1 MATHKSDNERE
12 MLRELAD
19 GSESA
24 FVWIFDVYSP
34 KVYRLALKFLN
45 SPDAAEEIVQ
55 DVFMDVWLRRE
66 KMADVLNFGA
76 YLHGMAK
83 KQVFDAYRRKS
94 NFTEMIREI
103 GYQEQADNATERM
116 VQEDERERL
125 LQEAVRRL
133 PDHQREIFQLAREE
147 GLSHEAIAERMN
159 LSRLAVK
166 AHMKRILRFI
176 RTRLDPVLKAET
188 FFWLLIFA
196 AK

>member
-1 MATHKSDNERE
+1 MATQKSDNERE

-24 FVWIFDVYSP
+24 FVWIFDAYSP

-45 SPDAAEEIVQ
+45 SPHAAEEVVQ
-55 DVFMDVWLRRE
+55 DVFMDVWLRRK

-94 NFTEMIREI
+94 NFIEMIREI
-103 GYQEQADNATERM
+103 GYQEQAENATERM
-116 VQEDERERL
+116 VQEDEREKL
-125 LQEAVRRL
+125 LQEAVQSL
-133 PDHQREIFQLAREE
+133 PDHQRKIFQLAREE

-196 AK
+196 VK

>member
-1 MATHKSDNERE
+1 MATQKSDNERE

-24 FVWIFDVYSP
+24 FVWIFDAYSP

-45 SPDAAEEIVQ
+45 SPHAAEEVVQ
-55 DVFMDVWLRRE
+55 DVFMDVWLRRK

-94 NFTEMIREI
+94 NFIEMIREI

-116 VQEDERERL
+116 VQEDEREKL
-125 LQEAVRRL
+125 LQEAVRSL
-133 PDHQREIFQLAREE
+133 PDHQRKIFQLAREE

-196 AK
+196 VK

>member
-1 MATHKSDNERE
+1 MATQKSDNERE

-24 FVWIFDVYSP
+24 FVWIFDAYSP

-45 SPDAAEEIVQ
+45 SPHAAEEVVQ
-55 DVFMDVWLRRE
+55 DVFMDVWLRRK

-94 NFTEMIREI
+94 NFIEMIREI
-103 GYQEQADNATERM
+103 GYQEQAENATERM
-116 VQEDERERL
+116 VQEDEREKL
-125 LQEAVRRL
+125 LQEAVRSL
-133 PDHQREIFQLAREE
+133 PDHQRKIFQLAREE

-196 AK
+196 VK

>member
-1 MATHKSDNERE
+1 MATQKSDNERE

-24 FVWIFDVYSP
+24 FVWIFDAYSP

-45 SPDAAEEIVQ
+45 SPHAAEEVVQ
-55 DVFMDVWLRRE
+55 DVFMDVWLRRK

-94 NFTEMIREI
+94 NFIEMIREI
-103 GYQEQADNATERM
+103 GYQEQAENATERM
-116 VQEDERERL
+116 VQEDEREKL
-125 LQEAVRRL
+125 LQEAVRSL
-133 PDHQREIFQLAREE
+133 PDHQQKIFQLAREE

-196 AK
+196 VK

>member
-1 MATHKSDNERE
+1 MATQKSDNERE

-24 FVWIFDVYSP
+24 FVWIFDAYSP

-45 SPDAAEEIVQ
+45 SPHAAEEVVQ
-55 DVFMDVWLRRE
+55 DVFMDVWLRRK

-94 NFTEMIREI
+94 NFIEMIREI

-125 LQEAVRRL
+125 LQEAVRSL

-176 RTRLDPVLKAET
+176 RTRLDPVLRAET

-196 AK
+196 VK

>member
-1 MATHKSDNERE
+1 MATQKSDNERE

-24 FVWIFDVYSP
+24 FVWIFDAYSP

-45 SPDAAEEIVQ
+45 SPHAAEEVVQ
-55 DVFMDVWLRRE
+55 DVFMDVWLRRK

-94 NFTEMIREI
+94 NFIEMIREI

-196 AK
+196 VK

>member
-1 MATHKSDNERE
+1 MATQKSDNERE

-24 FVWIFDVYSP
+24 FVWIFDTYSP

-45 SPDAAEEIVQ
+45 SPHAAEEVVQ
-55 DVFMDVWLRRE
+55 DVFMDVWLRRK

-94 NFTEMIREI
+94 NFIEMIREI

-116 VQEDERERL
+116 VQEDEREKL
-125 LQEAVRRL
+125 LQEAVRSL
-133 PDHQREIFQLAREE
+133 PDHQRKIFQLAREE

-196 AK
+196 VK